1 MSYIGRRAKKRI
13 VSKILSSILH
23 FVFMGLKAWAAK
35 EKGFQ
40 VKRYLATSSPLRMD
54 TDVKETAQQQV
65 A

>member
-1 MSYIGRRAKKRI
+1 
-13 VSKILSSILH
+13 
-23 FVFMGLKAWAAK
+23 MGLKAWAAK

-40 VKRYLATSSPLRMD
+40 VKRYLATSSPLRTD